1 MGDNA
6 VHMLSAL
13 ARQVLADVAVSGRE
27 AIGKSEETFG
37 IGACIMWRDVI
48 RREILENAGW
58 MARLSSVLLEGGS
71 NGAVVRINAPT
82 RQGREF
88 LVYSALD
95 QQV

>member
-27 AIGKSEETFG
+27 AIGKSEEALG